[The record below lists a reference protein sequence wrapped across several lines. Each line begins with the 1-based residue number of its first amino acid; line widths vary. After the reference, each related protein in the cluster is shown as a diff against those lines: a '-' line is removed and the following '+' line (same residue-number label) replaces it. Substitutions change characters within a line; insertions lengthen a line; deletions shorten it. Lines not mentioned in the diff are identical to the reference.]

1 MKDFQGA
8 RTADYINAETNPEAQ
23 MAGFSPY
30 LEDRGPVTLRKVLQ
44 GTLALNMF
52 LLGKRCTQCPL

>member
-1 MKDFQGA
+1 LKDFQRA

-23 MAGFSPY
+23 MASFSLY

-44 GTLALNMF
+44 GTHVAFDVARGVMDSA
-52 LLGKRCTQCPL
+52 